1 MKKLLSILLVLCL
14 CLSMAACG
22 KTSTGNKKEESQE
35 LSSATAE
42 KAEPEE
48 DTAAEEASS
57 QAPEEADTAADGDMV
72 EAATQTVP
80 EESSSSSSE
89 KMDVTNVD
97 FDALAKISNASE
109 EYGFSN
115 KWRDDLNRP
124 DGLEYYDALYG
135 KYSAYNHIDTEEKII
150 YLTMDEGYENG
161 YTPTIL
167 DTLKEKNVQAVFF
180 VTEQFYDEHPELIQR
195 MIDEGHI
202 IGNHTCSH
210 PASGMPSLGLKAEY
224 KDIKKLNDEI
234 YDTFGYQMKL
244 FRFPQGNASKQSCAL
259 LQQMGYASIFWSFA
273 YYDYEPDDQM
283 NPTEA
288 LDRCLEYLHP
298 GAIYLLHAISKTN
311 TQILGDF
318 IDGARQAGF
327 EFGRFPVDDL
337 NK

>member
-1 MKKLLSILLVLCL
+1 MKKSIAILAAFSLCFT
-14 CLSMAACG
+14 MASCG
-22 KTSTGNKKEESQE
+22 NSTSNETKEETSQIASTIE
-35 LSSATAE
+35 ETTEGPAADEAAT
-42 KAEPEE
+42 
-48 DTAAEEASS
+48 EASTV
-57 QAPEEADTAADGDMV
+57 APEEATTQASPETNAGNLP
-72 EAATQTVP
+72 AYAT
-80 EESSSSSSE
+80 E

-97 FDALAKISNASE
+97 FDALSKISNESE

-124 DGLEYYDALYG
+124 DGLEYYDSLYG
-135 KYSAYNHIDTEEKII
+135 KYSAYNHIDTEDKTI

-167 DTLKEKNVQAVFF
+167 DTLKEKNVKAVFF

-234 YDTFGYQMKL
+234 YDTFGYQMRL

-259 LQQMGYASIFWSFA
+259 LQQMGYSSIFWSFA
-273 YYDYEPDDQM
+273 YYDYEPKDQM
-283 NPTEA
+283 DPDEA
-288 LDRCLEYLHP
+288 LDRCLEYIHP

-311 TQILGDF
+311 TEILGDF
-318 IDGARQAGF
+318 IDRAREKGF
-327 EFGRFPVDDL
+327 EFGEFPVEDL
-337 NK
+337 QK

>member
-1 MKKLLSILLVLCL
+1 MKKSIAILLVFSL
-14 CLSMAACG
+14 CLSMTACG
-22 KTSTGNKKEESQE
+22 NQTSGGTKEETSE
-35 LSSATAE
+35 
-42 KAEPEE
+42 
-48 DTAAEEASS
+48 TAATSAESTSESDSSETATEASTA
-57 QAPEEADTAADGDMV
+57 APEEATT
-72 EAATQTVP
+72 EAANVP
-80 EESSSSSSE
+80 SSSSE

-97 FDALAKISNASE
+97 FDALSKISNESE

-124 DGLEYYDALYG
+124 DGLEYYDSLYG
-135 KYSAYNHIDTEEKII
+135 KYSAYNHIDTEDKII

-161 YTPTIL
+161 YTPKIL
-167 DTLKEKNVQAVFF
+167 DTLKEKNVKVVFF

-259 LQQMGYASIFWSFA
+259 LQQMGYSSIFWSFA

-283 NPTEA
+283 DPGEA
-288 LDRCLEYLHP
+288 LNLCLDYIHP
-298 GAIYLLHAISKTN
+298 GGIYLLHAISKTN
-311 TQILGDF
+311 TEILGDF
-318 IDGARQAGF
+318 IDGAREKGF
-327 EFGRFPVDDL
+327 EFGEFPVDDL
-337 NK
+337 QK

>member
-1 MKKLLSILLVLCL
+1 MKKSIAILAAFSLCFT
-14 CLSMAACG
+14 MASCG
-22 KTSTGNKKEESQE
+22 NSTSNGTKEETSQIASTIE
-35 LSSATAE
+35 ETTEATAV
-42 KAEPEE
+42 
-48 DTAAEEASS
+48 EEATEASTV
-57 QAPEEADTAADGDMV
+57 APEEATTQAAPETNAGNLP
-72 EAATQTVP
+72 AYAT
-80 EESSSSSSE
+80 E

-97 FDALAKISNASE
+97 FDALSKISNESE

-124 DGLEYYDALYG
+124 DGLDYYDSLYG
-135 KYSAYNHIDTEEKII
+135 KYSAYNHIDTEDKTI

-167 DTLKEKNVQAVFF
+167 DTLKEKNVKAVFF

-234 YDTFGYQMKL
+234 YDTFGYQMRL

-259 LQQMGYASIFWSFA
+259 LQQMGYSSIFWSFA
-273 YYDYEPDDQM
+273 YYDYEPKDQM
-283 NPTEA
+283 DPGEA
-288 LDRCLEYLHP
+288 LDRCLDYIHP

-311 TQILGDF
+311 TEILGDF
-318 IDGARQAGF
+318 IDGAREKGF
-327 EFGRFPVDDL
+327 EFGEFPVEDL
-337 NK
+337 QK

>member
-1 MKKLLSILLVLCL
+1 MKKRWLSVAILLAFSLML
-14 CLSMAACG
+14 MSCG
-22 KTSTGNKKEESQE
+22 KASSQ
-35 LSSATAE
+35 
-42 KAEPEE
+42 AEPDKGTESPAEAVTTVETSETEEATQASEVTTGSEE
-48 DTAAEEASS
+48 DT
-57 QAPEEADTAADGDMV
+57 QAPEEATT
-72 EAATQTVP
+72 EAPQDPA
-80 EESSSSSSE
+80 SSSSE

-97 FDALAKISNASE
+97 FDALSKISNKSE

-115 KWRDDLNRP
+115 KWRDELNRP

-135 KYSAYNHIDTEEKII
+135 EYSAYNHIDTEEKII

-167 DTLKEKNVQAVFF
+167 DTLKEKGVQVVIF

-224 KDIKKLNDEI
+224 EDIKKLNDEI

-259 LQQMGYASIFWSFA
+259 LQQMGYSSIFWSFA

-283 NPTEA
+283 DPKEA
-288 LDRCLEYLHP
+288 LDKCLEYIHP
-298 GAIYLLHAISKTN
+298 GAIYLLHAISGTN
-311 TQILGDF
+311 TEILGDF
-318 IDGARQAGF
+318 IDGAREAGY
-327 EFGRFPVDDL
+327 EFGNFPVDEL
-337 NK
+337 GK

>member
-1 MKKLLSILLVLCL
+1 MKKLLSFITVLSICISL
-14 CLSMAACG
+14 TACAG
-22 KTSTGNKKEESQE
+22 PSAGENKKETSETTTAAIEEATEAQTTGAFPE
-35 LSSATAE
+35 TTAE
-42 KAEPEE
+42 
-48 DTAAEEASS
+48 
-57 QAPEEADTAADGDMV
+57 APE
-72 EAATQTVP
+72 ATTSVP
-80 EESSSSSSE
+80 EEPATEEVSSTSSE

-97 FDALAKISNASE
+97 FDALSRISNESE

-135 KYSAYNHIDTEEKII
+135 KYSAYNHIDTEDKII

-167 DTLKEKNVQAVFF
+167 DTLKDKGVKAVFF

-259 LQQMGYASIFWSFA
+259 LQQMGYSSIFWSFA

-283 NPTEA
+283 DPGEA
-288 LDRCLEYLHP
+288 LDACLTYIHP

-311 TQILGDF
+311 TEILGDF
-318 IDGARQAGF
+318 IDGAREAGY
-327 EFGRFPVDDL
+327 EFGDFPVDDL
-337 NK
+337 R

>member
-1 MKKLLSILLVLCL
+1 MKKSIAILTALSLCFT
-14 CLSMAACG
+14 MASCG
-22 KTSTGNKKEESQE
+22 NSTSNGTKEETSQIASTIE
-35 LSSATAE
+35 ETTEAPAADEAAT
-42 KAEPEE
+42 
-48 DTAAEEASS
+48 EASTE
-57 QAPEEADTAADGDMV
+57 APEEAT
-72 EAATQTVP
+72 TQAVP
-80 EESSSSSSE
+80 ETNAGNLPAYASE

-97 FDALAKISNASE
+97 FDALSKISNDSE

-124 DGLEYYDALYG
+124 DGLDYYDSLYG
-135 KYSAYNHIDTEEKII
+135 QYSAYNHIDTEDKTI

-167 DTLKEKNVQAVFF
+167 DTLKEKNVKVVFF

-234 YDTFGYQMKL
+234 YDTFGYQMRL

-259 LQQMGYASIFWSFA
+259 LQQMGYSSIFWSFA
-273 YYDYEPDDQM
+273 YYDYDPEDQM
-283 NPTEA
+283 DPGEA
-288 LDRCLEYLHP
+288 LDRCLDYIHP

-311 TQILGDF
+311 TEILGDF
-318 IDGARQAGF
+318 IDGAREKGF
-327 EFGRFPVDDL
+327 EFGEFPVEDL
-337 NK
+337 QK

>member
-1 MKKLLSILLVLCL
+1 MKKSIAILMALSLCMTIP
-14 CLSMAACG
+14 SCG
-22 KTSTGNKKEESQE
+22 SPASGNKQEESSE
-35 LSSATAE
+35 IATTAV
-42 KAEPEE
+42 PGTE
-48 DTAAEEASS
+48 DTK
-57 QAPEEADTAADGDMV
+57 AD
-72 EAATQTVP
+72 EAATELSTAAP
-80 EESSSSSSE
+80 EVASTQVAPETGAEGLPSYATE

-97 FDALAKISNASE
+97 FDALSEISNESE

-124 DGLEYYDALYG
+124 DGLEYYDSLYG
-135 KYSAYNHIDTEEKII
+135 KYSAYNHIDTEDKTI

-167 DTLKEKNVQAVFF
+167 DTLKEKQVKAVFF

-210 PASGMPSLGLKAEY
+210 PAEGMPSLGLKAEY

-234 YDTFGYQMKL
+234 YDTFGYQMRL

-259 LQQMGYASIFWSFA
+259 LQQMGYSSIFWSFA
-273 YYDYEPDDQM
+273 YHDYDPEDQED
-283 NPTEA
+283 PGES
-288 LDRCLEYLHP
+288 LDRCLEYIHP

-311 TQILGDF
+311 TEILGDF
-318 IDGARQAGF
+318 IDGAREAGY
-327 EFGRFPVDDL
+327 EFGEFPVEDL
-337 NK
+337 QK

>member
-1 MKKLLSILLVLCL
+1 MKKSIAILAAFSLCFT
-14 CLSMAACG
+14 MASCG
-22 KTSTGNKKEESQE
+22 ISTSNGAKEETSQIASTIE
-35 LSSATAE
+35 ETTEAPAADEAAT
-42 KAEPEE
+42 
-48 DTAAEEASS
+48 EASTV
-57 QAPEEADTAADGDMV
+57 APEEATTQAAPETETGNLPSY
-72 EAATQTVP
+72 AT
-80 EESSSSSSE
+80 E

-97 FDALAKISNASE
+97 FDALSKISNDSE

-124 DGLEYYDALYG
+124 DGLDYYDSLYG
-135 KYSAYNHIDTEEKII
+135 KYSAYNHIDTEDKTI

-167 DTLKEKNVQAVFF
+167 DTLKEKNVKVVFF

-234 YDTFGYQMKL
+234 YDTFGYQMRL

-259 LQQMGYASIFWSFA
+259 LQQMGYSSIFWSFA
-273 YYDYEPDDQM
+273 YYDYDPEDQM
-283 NPTEA
+283 DPGEA
-288 LDRCLEYLHP
+288 LDRCLDYIHP

-311 TQILGDF
+311 TEILGDF
-318 IDGARQAGF
+318 IDGAREKGF
-327 EFGRFPVDDL
+327 EFGEFPVEDL
-337 NK
+337 QK